1 MAVVH
6 SHSMAGG
13 KKSAGMITY
22 RSVRGRLIASQK
34 RQGSDA
40 SKAAA
45 YSNEGLLNVRC
56 SNFAMINAF
65 IAAHR
70 NSINNSFD
78 KTKYG
83 SQGNHFYKV
92 NRLPLEAA
100 LAEFAQVGGVA
111 TLSQIEGA
119 IATYAQTHPTE
130 ILRVKKAG
138 YDPVYLNGAWDDAQ
152 DPVAEPIL
160 STMNVSINEQY
171 QLTSISVTGSNLN
184 AAMKAYVGSVMIAGA
199 WNIDTYGTS
208 GTFTPN
214 AQSKI
219 NGTQNV
225 SVKWNTT
232 TLMSRQV
239 SGDQTP
245 AVTSI
250 ELTLDGRNITAANV
264 NGALLSNDLVC
275 KYNGQT
281 VAGLWAVGTD
291 ANSAVFSP
299 TTPIQ
304 RIEGTSQFGVYKA
317 DGTTLLNSVSTEYI
331 APAVTKVTGLT
342 HSSDFS
348 NPASSLEKS
357 IQNADGA
364 YIYAVGTNL
373 PTSGTTGFPTITIAE
388 ELTGVTA
395 AWTAVSA
402 TNAKFLVSNASG
414 ASVNI
419 TIAKTNDGNVSITK
433 KTVSS
438 DVGGMW

>member
-1 MAVVH
+1 MAIVH
-6 SHSMAGG
+6 SHSMNGG

-56 SNFAMINAF
+56 SNFAMINLF

-78 KTKYG
+78 KTKFG

-92 NRLPLEAA
+92 NRVPLEAA
-100 LAEFAQVGGVA
+100 LISFAQAGGVA
-111 TLSQIEGA
+111 TLAQIEGA
-119 IATYAQTHPTE
+119 IATYAQSHPNE
-130 ILRVKKAG
+130 ILRIKKAG
-138 YDPVYLNGAWDDAQ
+138 YDKVYLSGAWDDAQ

-171 QLTSISVTGSNLN
+171 QLTSVAVTGSNLN
-184 AAMKAYVGSVMIAGA
+184 AAMKAYVGNVMISGS

-208 GTFTPN
+208 GTFTPSV
-214 AQSKI
+214 QSKI

-225 SVKWNTT
+225 SVKWNSA

-250 ELTLDGRNITAANV
+250 ELTLSGRNIAAASV
-264 NGALLSNDLVC
+264 NGALLSDDLVC
-275 KYNGQT
+275 KYNSQT
-281 VAGLWAVGTD
+281 VTGEWAIGAD
-291 ANSAVFSP
+291 ANSAVFTP
-299 TTPIQ
+299 ATPIQ
-304 RIEGTSQFGVYKA
+304 RVEGTSQFGVYKA

-331 APAVTKVTGLT
+331 APIIPKVSGITYNSDYSSPVT
-342 HSSDFS
+342 SID
-348 NPASSLEKS
+348 KS
-357 IQNADGA
+357 IGGGDSAT
-364 YIYAVGTNL
+364 IFVVGTNL
-373 PTSGTTGFPTITIAE
+373 PTSGTAGFPTVTIDE
-388 ELTGVTA
+388 GLTGVSA
-395 AWTAVSA
+395 EWIAVSA
-402 TNAKFLVSNASG
+402 TNAKLAVSNSG
-414 ASVNI
+414 SSSAMV
-419 TIAKTNDGNVSITK
+419 TIAKTSEGNVEITK
-433 KTVSS
+433 KEVSS
-438 DVGGMW
+438 DVGDMY